1 MGPKYLHL
9 KSYFGI
15 KHHDKLVFLSIQN
28 EVKRIISNNS
38 ILLYILLSSKYR
50 GWRQVI
56 LSELVLVFYQRNFV
70 THLTSEISGDWYICH
85 LYLHRPAPKI
95 GQGGRGVLL
104 MIQDE
109 GDGGGGYIGKISY
122 NYQDT
127 LAPTTR
133 RGSLSPPHKE

>member
-1 MGPKYLHL
+1 
-9 KSYFGI
+9 
-15 KHHDKLVFLSIQN
+15 
-28 EVKRIISNNS
+28 
-38 ILLYILLSSKYR
+38 
-50 GWRQVI
+50 
-56 LSELVLVFYQRNFV
+56 
-70 THLTSEISGDWYICH
+70 
-85 LYLHRPAPKI
+85 
-95 GQGGRGVLL
+95 